1 MSFTYTSHHDTYP
14 AIQNQK
20 TAHKG
25 HAVLITGA
33 SRGIGLATAISFA
46 QAGAS
51 AIGIA
56 ARSNLNKA
64 ESEIL
69 SAAKSAGHPTP
80 SILKLSVD
88 VKNET
93 NVTEAANQLEKHF
106 GRLDILVNNAGYSE
120 SWHALIA
127 ETDPTVWWTT
137 WEINIKGVYLLTRAF
152 LPLLLKDGS
161 CKTIVNISSAGA
173 LTQIPGG
180 TAYQT
185 SKFTLLRFTEFL
197 VSEYAT
203 QGVVTYSVHPGGV
216 WTDLAHNANLPQN
229 MHGRLTDTSAL
240 AADSISWLTQEPR
253 TWLNGRYVSVTW
265 DMPELLERKKE
276 IVEGDKL
283 KMRLVL

>member
-1 MSFTYTSHHDTYP
+1 MSFTHTSHHDTYP
-14 AIQNQK
+14 AIQNHG

-25 HAVLITGA
+25 HTVLITGA

-51 AIGIA
+51 NIGIA
-56 ARSNLNKA
+56 ARSNLNTA
-64 ESEIL
+64 ESEII
-69 SAAKSAGHPTP
+69 SAAKSSGHPAP

-88 VKNET
+88 VKSET
-93 NVTEAANQLEKHF
+93 SVAEAAQQLEKEF
-106 GRLDILVNNAGYSE
+106 GKLDILVNNAGYLEKWRPVAE
-120 SWHALIA
+120 S
-127 ETDPTVWWTT
+127 DPTEWWTT

-152 LPLLLKDGS
+152 LPLLLKGES
-161 CKTIVNISSAGA
+161 KTIVNISSVGA
-173 LTQIPGG
+173 LLQRPGA
-180 TAYQT
+180 TAYQI
-185 SKFTLLRFTEFL
+185 SKFALLRFTEFL

-203 QGVVTYSVHPGGV
+203 QGLVTYAIHPGGV
-216 WTDLAHNANLPQN
+216 QTDLAHNMPEN
-229 MHGRLTDTSAL
+229 MHGFLTETPAL

-265 DMPELLERKKE
+265 DMPELLTRKEE